1 MKPLFFVVPG
11 KPSAKKRPRFSRHSV
26 YNSQKSV
33 EDRFRWELKKQLP
46 KGFAMLPRDTALS
59 VECGFFLPIPKS
71 VSKKQRSLM
80 SDEKFDARY
89 NPGHPDR
96 HNSGWA
102 PVLVASF
109 TLLFGTVMLMFG
121 IAMIVIHIWSALGW
135 LDGLNLAG

>member
-80 SDEKFDARY
+80 SDEKFWHTKKPDLDNHLKYVLDCMAAVVFCDDCSVVRISTVKKYSDAPR
-89 NPGHPDR
+89 
-96 HNSGWA
+96 
-102 PVLVASF
+102 
-109 TLLFGTVMLMFG
+109 TE
-121 IAMIVIHIWSALGW
+121 IVVRKV
-135 LDGLNLAG
+135 